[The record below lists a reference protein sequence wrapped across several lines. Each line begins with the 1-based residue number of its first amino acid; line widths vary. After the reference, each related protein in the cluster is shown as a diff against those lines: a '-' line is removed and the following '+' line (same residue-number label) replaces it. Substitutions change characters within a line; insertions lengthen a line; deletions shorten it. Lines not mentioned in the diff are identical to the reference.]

1 MPYRGPSTPTL
12 VSRVWQLAADLLGEG
27 LAELETP
34 LAHNLTAHLD
44 AAGRQH
50 LFHHAQAQR
59 KAEVEPHGVADALC
73 GKAVAGVGGLGAGCH
88 AGPLPVPACPAKP
101 RPKLTVPGREIDQ
114 IDGWHD
120 GGGSS
125 HEPVSYS
132 RSRLQATPPS
142 ASRLSPDPT
151 TLKDDKSRDK

>member
-59 KAEVEPHGVADALC
+59 KAEVEPHGVADDLC
-73 GKAVAGVGGLGAGCH
+73 GKAVAGVGGLGTGCH
-88 AGPLPVPACPAKP
+88 AGHLPVPACPAKP
-101 RPKLTVPGREIDQ
+101 RLKLTVPRWERPPRIQPLRNYASQTGR
-114 IDGWHD
+114 GLVA
-120 GGGSS
+120 GSS
-125 HEPVSYS
+125 FFQKIINGLESDF
-132 RSRLQATPPS
+132 
-142 ASRLSPDPT
+142 LSF
-151 TLKDDKSRDK
+151 LLLELL

>member
-50 LFHHAQAQR
+50 LFHHAQAQGE
-59 KAEVEPHGVADALC
+59 AEVEPHGVADDLC

-88 AGPLPVPACPAKP
+88 AGPLPVLTLSAKP
-101 RPKLTVPGREIDQ
+101 RPKLTVPAADPVRCLPDHDQ
-114 IDGWHD
+114 HLADSLVIKA
-120 GGGSS
+120 
-125 HEPVSYS
+125 PL
-132 RSRLQATPPS
+132 RPRRRAP
-142 ASRLSPDPT
+142 
-151 TLKDDKSRDK
+151 

>member
-34 LAHNLTAHLD
+34 LAHNLMAQLD

-50 LFHHAQAQR
+50 LFHHAQAER
-59 KAEVEPHGVADALC
+59 KAEVEPHGVADDLC

-88 AGPLPVPACPAKP
+88 AGHLPVPACPAKP
-101 RPKLTVPGREIDQ
+101 RPKLTVPAGGCRHPGR
-114 IDGWHD
+114 GAA
-120 GGGSS
+120 
-125 HEPVSYS
+125 
-132 RSRLQATPPS
+132 L
-142 ASRLSPDPT
+142 
-151 TLKDDKSRDK
+151 RDKGSAIGPCLWSWQ